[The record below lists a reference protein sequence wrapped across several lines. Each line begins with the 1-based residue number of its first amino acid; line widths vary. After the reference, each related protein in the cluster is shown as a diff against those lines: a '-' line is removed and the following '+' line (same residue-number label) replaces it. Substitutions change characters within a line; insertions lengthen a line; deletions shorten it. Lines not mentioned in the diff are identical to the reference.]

1 MQTTWQRPIGVF
13 DSGIG
18 GLSILQA
25 LRRRLPSERFVYY
38 ADLRFAPYGE
48 RGEDYV
54 VERSRAIARELLER
68 HAVKAV
74 VVACNT
80 ATAAAIRGLREEQ
93 GELPLV
99 GVEPALK
106 PAAATSRTRRIAVL
120 ATRGT
125 LQSDKFKALHA
136 TLATQAE
143 FRMIACD
150 GLAAAIESGDTSD
163 IERLCARYLG
173 EAGEFGRADG
183 QLDTLVFGCTHYPL
197 VAQQFRDVVGP
208 GVTFIDTGLPVAI
221 QTERLLAASQLLAPA
236 AAPGRVVWTGS
247 GDLGHLRAAVQRWF
261 SPDAEQGASIADS
274 GRTAG

>member
-1 MQTTWQRPIGVF
+1 MQASWQRPIGVF

-25 LRRRLPSERFVYY
+25 LRWRLPAEHFVYY
-38 ADLRFAPYGE
+38 ADLQFAPYGE
-48 RGEDYV
+48 RGEGYV

-68 HAVKAV
+68 HAVKAM

-125 LQSDKFKALHA
+125 LQSEKFRALHA
-136 TLATQAE
+136 TLAIQAE

-150 GLAAAIESGDTSD
+150 GLAAAIESGDTSA
-163 IERLCARYLG
+163 IERLCARYLA

-183 QLDTLVFGCTHYPL
+183 EIDTLVFGCTHYPL
-197 VAQQFRDVVGP
+197 VAHRFRALVGP
-208 GVTFIDTGLPVAI
+208 DVAFIDTGLPVAV
-221 QTERLLAASQLLAPA
+221 QTQRVLAASQLLAPV
-236 AAPGRVVWTGS
+236 PGAGGVVWTGS
-247 GDLGHLRAAVQRWF
+247 GDLGNLRAAVDRWF
-261 SPDAEQGASIADS
+261 TAEARPATSGVDF
-274 GRTAG
+274 GRTFG